1 MTMTNAT
8 IQEIEGIDDY
18 WGPAFRSVYEGEGHE
33 AFVQQLDERIKQH
46 DVEIEKLCNYHYQG
60 FIDSIRELLQVRSHA
75 EELHAEIS
83 NVDANVKETTEAICT
98 RAEELIRARRV
109 ELNIAATIEK
119 MELCLPLLTTY
130 AKLKSQVEA
139 KRYYPALKTL
149 ELLEH
154 VVLPRVGP
162 YKWCAQISGDIPR
175 LRQAIRDASMADL
188 RDFLE
193 SIRGL
198 SPQVGAMALKQTQ
211 EMQGRNLATIVKNK
225 KDMAMLATAAKEPPG
240 PQCPHELVD
249 FSPLH
254 RCLHIHSVLGA
265 KNDFIQ
271 YYRCDMAML
280 TAAKEPPGP
289 QCPHELVDFSPLH
302 RCQHIH
308 SVLGA
313 KNDFIQYYRDQRKH
327 QARLVLIPAGNLHDS
342 SQSVKNYLNALLGF
356 FILEEHLLTTGA
368 GLVSKDYL
376 LDTWSMSVTKVV
388 STLRTNTSLITDP
401 TLMLSIKHQIVLFIN
416 TVKCYGLPTEPLPQ
430 LLQEMAEHY
439 TEVLMQ
445 RWVAVFRDILD
456 NAPFTPIEHCTEVLM
471 QRWVAVFR
479 DILDNAPFTPIEH
492 CTEVLMQ
499 RWVAVF
505 RDILDNAPFTP
516 IEHCTEVLMQRWVAV
531 FRDILDNAPFTP
543 IEVETQEQYE
553 GVMDNFPYDDE
564 ELETQPFPRKF
575 PFSSIVP
582 AVYMQVKEFIYASL
596 KYSVGLGLGGGRRA
610 AAARHSASL
619 LLTRS
624 FTGCLSALFRRHVAL
639 MQLVQIIVDT
649 QYLEGATSCLYEFIS
664 NITGAELVSTEAP
677 GSMFQTARD
686 DAELQI
692 CHEIEKK
699 VDEFLDLENY
709 DWLLVEPTGQASS
722 FVTDMLSYLS
732 GVLTSLELL
741 PERARK
747 AAVHAATNR
756 IATRLRKLLL
766 DPAVK
771 QISSG
776 ALHQLDLDVIQ
787 CEQFAASE
795 PVPKLKRDELLQYFA
810 SLRQLLDLITGWDW
824 SSYLHDVGVD
834 GGKYALVTPKDAA
847 TLLEKLKEAEQKSS
861 VFSVLKKN
869 ERDRRKLLD
878 TVLKQLK
885 QLQNQD
891 GS

>member
-1 MTMTNAT
+1 MTNAT

-18 WGPAFRSVYEGEGHE
+18 WGPAFRSIYEGEGHE

-46 DVEIEKLCNYHYQG
+46 DKEIEKLCNFHYQG

-83 NVDANVKETTEAICT
+83 NVDANVKDTTDSLCAK
-98 RAEELIRARRV
+98 AEELIRARRV

-130 AKLKSQVEA
+130 SKLKSQVEA

-149 ELLEH
+149 EQLEH
-154 VVLPRVGP
+154 VLLPRVGP
-162 YKWCAQISGDIPR
+162 YKWCGQISADIPR
-175 LRQAIRDASMADL
+175 LRQAIQDASMADL

-193 SIRGL
+193 NIRTL

-211 EMQGRNLATIVKNK
+211 EMLGRNLASIVKNK
-225 KDMAMLATAAKEPPG
+225 KDMAVLGISAKESTG

-271 YYRCDMAML
+271 YYRA
-280 TAAKEPPGP
+280 
-289 QCPHELVDFSPLH
+289 
-302 RCQHIH
+302 
-308 SVLGA
+308 
-313 KNDFIQYYRDQRKH
+313 QRKQ
-327 QARLVLIPAGNLHDS
+327 QARLVLIPASVNLHDS
-342 SQSVKNYLNALLGF
+342 IQGVKNYLNAVLGF
-356 FILEEHLLTTGA
+356 FILEEHLLSAGA
-368 GLVSKDYL
+368 GLVSKDWL
-376 LDTWSMSVTKVV
+376 LDMWGMSVTKVA

-416 TVKCYGLPTEPLPQ
+416 TLKCYGLPTDPLPL

-445 RWVAVFRDILD
+445 RWVVVFRDILD
-456 NAPFTPIEHCTEVLM
+456 NASFL
-471 QRWVAVFR
+471 
-479 DILDNAPFTPIEH
+479 
-492 CTEVLMQ
+492 
-499 RWVAVF
+499 
-505 RDILDNAPFTP
+505 
-516 IEHCTEVLMQRWVAV
+516 
-531 FRDILDNAPFTP
+531 P
-543 IEVETQEQYE
+543 IEVENQDQYD
-553 GVMDNFPYDDE
+553 GVMDTFPYDGD
-564 ELETQPFPRKF
+564 ELEMQPFPRKF

-582 AVYMQVKEFIYASL
+582 GVYVQVKEFIYAWL
-596 KYSVGLGLGGGRRA
+596 KYSAGLGLGGGRRA
-610 AAARHSASL
+610 AAARQSASL
-619 LLTRS
+619 LLSRS
-624 FTGCLSALFRRHVAL
+624 FTGCLSALFRRPLPL

-649 QYLEGATSCLYEFIS
+649 QYLEGATLCLYEFIS
-664 NITGAELVSTEAP
+664 NITGSELVTTQAA
-677 GSMFQTARD
+677 GSMFQAARD
-686 DAELQI
+686 DAEQQI
-692 CHEIEKK
+692 CDKLEKK

-732 GVLTSLELL
+732 GVLTSLEQL
-741 PERARK
+741 PERARV
-747 AAVHAATNR
+747 AAVRAATNR
-756 IATRLRKLLL
+756 IATRLRNLLL

-776 ALHQLDLDVIQ
+776 ALDQLNLDVIQ
-787 CEQFAASE
+787 CEQFAAGE
-795 PVPKLKRDELLQYFA
+795 PVPGLKEGELLEHFA

-824 SSYLHDVGVD
+824 SSYLHDVGID
-834 GGKYALVTPKDAA
+834 GGKYSLVTPRDAA

-861 VFSVLKKN
+861 VFAVLKKN

>member
-98 RAEELIRARRV
+98 RADELIRARRV

-271 YYRCDMAML
+271 YYR
-280 TAAKEPPGP
+280 
-289 QCPHELVDFSPLH
+289 
-302 RCQHIH
+302 
-308 SVLGA
+308 
-313 KNDFIQYYRDQRKH
+313 DQRKH

-342 SQSVKNYLNALLGF
+342 SQSVKNYLNAVLGF

-456 NAPFTPIEHCTEVLM
+456 NAPFTPIE
-471 QRWVAVFR
+471 
-479 DILDNAPFTPIEH
+479 
-492 CTEVLMQ
+492 
-499 RWVAVF
+499 
-505 RDILDNAPFTP
+505 
-516 IEHCTEVLMQRWVAV
+516 
-531 FRDILDNAPFTP
+531 
-543 IEVETQEQYE
+543 VETQEQYE
-553 GVMDNFPYDDE
+553 GVMDNFTYDDE

>member
-1 MTMTNAT
+1 MTNAT

-18 WGPAFRSVYEGEGHE
+18 WGPAFRSVYEGEGGHE
-33 AFVQQLDERIKQH
+33 AFVRQLDERIKQH
-46 DVEIEKLCNYHYQG
+46 DKEIEKLCNFHYQG

-83 NVDANVKETTEAICT
+83 HVDSNVKETTEGVCL

-130 AKLKSQVEA
+130 SKLKSQVEA

-149 ELLEH
+149 EQLEA
-154 VVLPRVGP
+154 VLLPRVGP
-162 YKWCAQISGDIPR
+162 YKWCGVISADIPR
-175 LRQAIRDASMADL
+175 LRQAIQDASMADL

-193 SIRGL
+193 NIRRL

-211 EMQGRNLATIVKNK
+211 EMLGRSLATIVKNRR
-225 KDMAMLATAAKEPPG
+225 DMALLGITAKLDSG

-254 RCLHIHSVLGA
+254 RCLHIHTVLGA
-265 KNDFIQ
+265 KDDFVQ
-271 YYRCDMAML
+271 YYRA
-280 TAAKEPPGP
+280 
-289 QCPHELVDFSPLH
+289 
-302 RCQHIH
+302 
-308 SVLGA
+308 
-313 KNDFIQYYRDQRKH
+313 QRKQ
-327 QARLVLIPAGNLHDS
+327 QARLVLIPSGNLHDS
-342 SQSVKNYLNALLGF
+342 IQSLKNYLHAVLGF

-368 GLVSKDYL
+368 GLVSKEWL
-376 LDTWSMSVTKVV
+376 LDTWNMAVTKMAA
-388 STLRTNTSLITDP
+388 TLRTNTSLITDP
-401 TLMLSIKHQIVLFIN
+401 TLMLSVKHQIMLNIN
-416 TVKCYGLPTEPLPQ
+416 TIKCYGLPTEPLPT

-456 NAPFTPIEHCTEVLM
+456 NASFL
-471 QRWVAVFR
+471 
-479 DILDNAPFTPIEH
+479 
-492 CTEVLMQ
+492 
-499 RWVAVF
+499 
-505 RDILDNAPFTP
+505 
-516 IEHCTEVLMQRWVAV
+516 
-531 FRDILDNAPFTP
+531 P
-543 IEVETQEQYE
+543 IEVENQEQYD
-553 GVMDNFPYDDE
+553 GVMDTFPYDGD

-582 AVYMQVKEFIYASL
+582 AVYVQVKEFIYAWL
-596 KYSVGLGLGGGRRA
+596 KYSAGLGLGGGRRA

-619 LLTRS
+619 LLSRS
-624 FTGCLSALFRRHVAL
+624 FTGCLSALFTHPL
-639 MQLVQIIVDT
+639 PLQQLVQIIVDT
-649 QYLEGATSCLYEFIS
+649 KYLEDATIYLYEFIS
-664 NITGAELVSTEAP
+664 NITGSDLVTTQTA
-677 GSMFQTARD
+677 GSMFQSARD
-686 DAELQI
+686 DAEKQI
-692 CHEIEKK
+692 CDNLEKK

-732 GVLTSLELL
+732 GVLTSLEQL
-741 PERARK
+741 PERARV
-747 AAVHAATNR
+747 AAVRAATNR
-756 IATRLRKLLL
+756 IATRLRNLLL

-776 ALHQLDLDVIQ
+776 ALYQLDLDVIQ
-787 CEQFAASE
+787 CEQFAAAE
-795 PVPKLKRDELLQYFA
+795 PVPGLREGELLEHFS

-824 SSYLHDVGVD
+824 SSYLHDIGIE

-891 GS
+891 DK